1 MLNSVPSFYFSYTNM
16 PIKVLSKVVKIQ
28 REFFRG
34 VGRLLENKLSEEE
47 IHLSSKEHRL
57 RVSNLSLL
65 AKWRLRLI
73 NEGRSLWKDVLV
85 ARYGEEIL
93 SRVYWG
99 GFSPPANPSKWWQD
113 IINLDDWS
121 WFNKEVMRIGMFI
134 SHDICFLKWFWGK
147 ICHIE

>member
-1 MLNSVPSFYFSYTNM
+1 MDCGNKYVSLSGGIALINLVLNSVPSFYFSYTNM

-65 AKWRLRLI
+65 AK
-73 NEGRSLWKDVLV
+73 
-85 ARYGEEIL
+85 
-93 SRVYWG
+93 
-99 GFSPPANPSKWWQD
+99 
-113 IINLDDWS
+113 
-121 WFNKEVMRIGMFI
+121 
-134 SHDICFLKWFWGK
+134 
-147 ICHIE
+147 